1 MVNKLFILNNDISK
15 FYHDSIYRYFLFIII
30 NLLLLLLT

>member
-15 FYHDSIYRYFLFIII
+15 LYHDSIYRYIFCY
-30 NLLLLLLT
+30 NN